1 MPTCM
6 RYNRHMNF
14 KDYLASRRVLL
25 ADYLE
30 KFISDE
36 EKRAGN
42 QLSDV
47 ALERLAE
54 FSTKG
59 KMLRGVFVMLGY
71 EMFSPLSE
79 KEHTTSDKKYAHDDV
94 LHVAV
99 AMELSHAAILIHDD
113 IMDNDRT
120 RRGNTTM
127 FAHYA
132 EDAASHNIENTDEYG
147 KSMAMIVGDA
157 GLFLTYELLG
167 DIAVNG
173 EIRSRIMKKY
183 SSEMLKICLGQ
194 FMDYH
199 FGKTPQERSSQEI
212 QRMYQ
217 LKTGSYTF
225 TLPLML
231 GAYMAGKVDEELIHL
246 EEIAAHLGEVFQMK
260 DDELGIFGDSTQ
272 TGKPVGADIAEN
284 KKTLFRA
291 ALFDTA
297 TDDEKGHLE
306 NIFGQSLTDENVS
319 YVQKLLE
326 KNGIREDMQKKVDT
340 HSEAAHSLLSDVSLS
355 GEYSALFK
363 ELIDY
368 NRSRGA

>member
-1 MPTCM
+1 MPTSM
-6 RYNRHMNF
+6 RYNRLM
-14 KDYLASRRVLL
+14 KLKEYLALRRTHL

-59 KMLRGVFVMLGY
+59 KMLRGIFVMLGY

-79 KEHTTSDKKYAHDDV
+79 KEHITSDQKYAHEDV

-120 RRGNTTM
+120 RRGDTTM

-132 EDAASHNIENTDEYG
+132 EDAAKHNIENTDEYG
-147 KSMAMIVGDA
+147 KSMAMIVADA

-167 DIAVNG
+167 DVSVDG

-199 FGKTPQERSSQEI
+199 FGKTPQERSSDEI

-231 GAYMAGKVDEELIHL
+231 GAYMAGKVDEELTHL
-246 EEIAAHLGEVFQMK
+246 EEISAHLGEVFQMK

-291 ALFDTA
+291 ALFDAA
-297 TDDEKGHLE
+297 TNVEKRDLE
-306 NIFGQSLTDENVS
+306 NIFGQSLTDENVK

-326 KNGIREDMQKKVDT
+326 KYDIRENMQKRVDR
-340 HSEAAHSLLSDVSLS
+340 HSEAAHFLLSNLSLS
-355 GEYSALFK
+355 EEYSSLFK

-368 NRSRGA
+368 NRFRGA